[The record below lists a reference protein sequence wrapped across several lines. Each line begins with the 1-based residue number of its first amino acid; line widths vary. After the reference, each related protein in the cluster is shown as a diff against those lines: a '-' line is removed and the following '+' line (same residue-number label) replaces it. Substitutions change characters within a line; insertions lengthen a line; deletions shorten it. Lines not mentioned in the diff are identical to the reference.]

1 MGVPTSQVVLTFEPC
16 MYVAICAGSVSA
28 AHTRSGGA
36 ATSVCAV
43 ATKPAMPAHLLRIY
57 VTHSYNN
64 QMAAD
69 VHPRLDNLL
78 AALALNLGE
87 ETSAALEQASGLS
100 GSAATALLALEE
112 FLGDAHVGRLADVL
126 GLTHSSAVRLVTQL
140 EAAGLAVRRPGA
152 DRRRVEV
159 RLTASGRRRAREAR
173 QARDAVIHQAT
184 SGLGRDEAATL
195 EALLDKLVSARVERR
210 VERRRAG
217 EPGAWWCRTCDFT
230 ACGRPEGRCPAQVTA
245 ARAFGQ

>member
-1 MGVPTSQVVLTFEPC
+1 M
-16 MYVAICAGSVSA
+16 
-28 AHTRSGGA
+28 
-36 ATSVCAV
+36 
-43 ATKPAMPAHLLRIY
+43 
-57 VTHSYNN
+57 THSYNN

-87 ETSAALEQASGLS
+87 ETSAALEQASGLT

-112 FLGDAHVGRLADVL
+112 FLADAHVGRLADVL
-126 GLTHSSAVRLVTQL
+126 GLTHSGAVRLVTQL
-140 EAAGLAVRRPGA
+140 ERDGLAVRRTGD

-159 RLTASGRRRAREAR
+159 RLTARGRRRAREAR
-173 QARDAVIHQAT
+173 SARDSVIHQAI
-184 SGLGRDEAATL
+184 SGLTGHEAETL
-195 EALLDKLVSARVERR
+195 ERLLDKLVSARVESR

-217 EPGAWWCRTCDFT
+217 ERDAWWCRTCDFA

-245 ARAFGQ
+245 ARVFGQ